1 MHHDHDHEPMP
12 EGEEHAPPGTHTA
25 AIVRWALVA
34 LMALAA
40 VGGWAVYTGA
50 FQSGPSA
57 NAQVYQCPMHPSVIQ
72 DHPGDCPICG
82 MDLVLVANPAAPGGG
97 SAAPKAT
104 PAATA
109 SSDTGSGA
117 PAGAGKYW
125 CPMHPEVTSDD
136 PNATCE
142 KCGGM
147 KLLPRPPDKGGEH
160 AGHGDGAHGAHADG
174 AHAGHGDAAQSGKA
188 GTASATPGT
197 VPGLTEVMI
206 SPERIQLM
214 GMKTARAVREN
225 LSPEL
230 RTVGFVSAN
239 EGSIA
244 MIHTRF
250 SGWIEDLRVAQ
261 TGQPVRRGEVVATV
275 YSPDL
280 LAAQQEYLNALRWQ
294 KGEARSADS
303 ERLTNSLATD
313 ARRRLELLGISEQEI
328 AALAKSGKPLRAMS
342 IRSPVA
348 GFVTE
353 KNALQGQFVG
363 PDTTLFT
370 IADLSTVW
378 VVADVYE
385 YEVARVRTG
394 QTARLQ
400 LAAYPG
406 EVFRGRVEFIYPT
419 LDPQTRTL
427 KVRIAFKNPGLKL
440 RPGMFGDVFLD
451 LGASQGVAVPADAV
465 VNTGDA
471 QYVFVVLGEGRFA
484 PRPVQTGARGDG
496 KIAILSGVQAGDEVV
511 TTANFL
517 VDSESRMRAA
527 IEGFGGGAASST
539 TSAPQA
545 QQHQH

>member
-1 MHHDHDHEPMP
+1 MNHDDRDPKQHEQEPDHAHEPMP
-12 EGEEHAPPGTHTA
+12 EGEEQAPPGTRTA
-25 AIVRWALVA
+25 AIVRWSLVA
-34 LMALAA
+34 LMAVAA

-50 FQSGPSA
+50 FESGPSEH
-57 NAQVYQCPMHPSVIQ
+57 AQVYQCPMHPSVIQ
-72 DHPGDCPICG
+72 DRPGDCPICG
-82 MDLVLVANPAAPGGG
+82 MDLVLVANPATSRG
-97 SAAPKAT
+97 AAQA
-104 PAATA
+104 PAATTA
-109 SSDTGSGA
+109 VTDGTAA
-117 PAGAGKYW
+117 PAGEGKYW

-136 PNATCE
+136 PNATCD

-147 KLLPRPPDKGGEH
+147 KLLPRPPDAGGEH
-160 AGHGDGAHGAHADG
+160 AGHDHAEG
-174 AHAGHGDAAQSGKA
+174 GETAAA
-188 GTASATPGT
+188 AAAAAAPAT
-197 VPGLTEVMI
+197 VPGLVEVMI

-214 GMKTARAVREN
+214 GMKTARAVREG

-230 RTVGFVSAN
+230 RTVGFVTAA
-239 EGSIA
+239 EQGIA

-280 LAAQQEYLNALRWQ
+280 LAAQQEFLNALRWQ
-294 KGEARSADS
+294 RGESRSADS
-303 ERLTNSLATD
+303 ERLTDSLAAD
-313 ARRRLELLGISEQEI
+313 ARRRLELLGISETEI
-328 AALAKSGKPLRAMS
+328 EALAKSGKPLRAMS
-342 IRSPVA
+342 IRSPVG

-353 KNALQGQFVG
+353 KNALQGQFVT

-385 YEVARVRTG
+385 YEVARVKTG
-394 QTARLQ
+394 QPARLQ
-400 LAAYPG
+400 LASYPG
-406 EVFRGRVEFIYPT
+406 EVFRGRLEFVYPT
-419 LDPQTRTL
+419 LDSATRTL

-440 RPGMFGDVFLD
+440 RPGMYGDVFLD
-451 LGASQGVAVPADAV
+451 LGASEGVVVPADAV

-471 QYVFVVLGEGRFA
+471 QYVFVALGEGRFA
-484 PRPVQTGARGDG
+484 PRRVQTGTRGDG
-496 KIAILSGVQAGDEVV
+496 KVAVLSGVEAGDEVV

-527 IEGFGGGAASST
+527 IEGFGGGSTSSDQ
-539 TSAPQA
+539 APRA

>member
-1 MHHDHDHEPMP
+1 
-12 EGEEHAPPGTHTA
+12 
-25 AIVRWALVA
+25 
-34 LMALAA
+34 
-40 VGGWAVYTGA
+40 
-50 FQSGPSA
+50 
-57 NAQVYQCPMHPSVIQ
+57 
-72 DHPGDCPICG
+72 
-82 MDLVLVANPAAPGGG
+82 
-97 SAAPKAT
+97 
-104 PAATA
+104 
-109 SSDTGSGA
+109 
-117 PAGAGKYW
+117 
-125 CPMHPEVTSDD
+125 MHPEVTSDD

-147 KLLPRPPDKGGEH
+147 KLLPRPPAEGGEH
-160 AGHGDGAHGAHADG
+160 AGHDHGAQS
-174 AHAGHGDAAQSGKA
+174 AAA
-188 GTASATPGT
+188 APAAPAT
-197 VPGLTEVMI
+197 VPGLVEVMI

-214 GMKTARAVREN
+214 GMKTARAVRES

-239 EGSIA
+239 EQGIA

-250 SGWIEDLRVAQ
+250 SGWIEDLRVSQ
-261 TGQPVRRGEVVATV
+261 TGQPVRRGEVVATL

-280 LAAQQEYLNALRWQ
+280 LAAQQEYLNAVRWQ
-294 KGEARSADS
+294 GGEARSADS
-303 ERLTNSLATD
+303 EKLTNTLAAD
-313 ARRRLELLGISEQEI
+313 ARRRLELLGISDQDI
-328 AALAKSGKPLRAMS
+328 AAVAKSGKPLRAMS

-353 KNALQGQFVG
+353 KNALQGQFVT

-370 IADLSTVW
+370 VADLSTVW

-385 YEVARVRTG
+385 YEVARVRVG
-394 QTARLQ
+394 QTAQLK

-406 EVFRGRVEFIYPT
+406 EVFKGRVEFIYPT

-427 KVRIAFKNPGLKL
+427 KVRIAFKNPGMKL
-440 RPGMFGDVFLD
+440 RPGMYGDVFLD
-451 LGASQGVAVPADAV
+451 LGASEGVVVPSDAV

-484 PRPVQTGARGDG
+484 PRPVQVGARGDG
-496 KIAILSGVQAGDEVV
+496 KVAVLSGVRAGDEVV

-527 IEGFGGGAASST
+527 IEGFGSAAPAPAAS
-539 TSAPQA
+539 TSPA

>member
-1 MHHDHDHEPMP
+1 
-12 EGEEHAPPGTHTA
+12 
-25 AIVRWALVA
+25 
-34 LMALAA
+34 
-40 VGGWAVYTGA
+40 
-50 FQSGPSA
+50 
-57 NAQVYQCPMHPSVIQ
+57 
-72 DHPGDCPICG
+72 
-82 MDLVLVANPAAPGGG
+82 MDLVLVANPAAGGG
-97 SAAPKAT
+97 AKDGASASAAP
-104 PAATA
+104 A
-109 SSDTGSGA
+109 SSTDGSGA
-117 PAGAGKYW
+117 AVAPAGDGKYW

-136 PNATCE
+136 PNATCD

-147 KLLPRPPDKGGEH
+147 KLLPRPADGEH
-160 AGHGDGAHGAHADG
+160 AGHDHAAGAAE
-174 AHAGHGDAAQSGKA
+174 
-188 GTASATPGT
+188 GTASAAPGT
-197 VPGLTEVMI
+197 VPGLVEVMI

-214 GMKTARAVREN
+214 GMKTARAVRED

-230 RTVGFVSAN
+230 RTVGFVAAN
-239 EGSIA
+239 EQGIA

-294 KGEARSADS
+294 KGEPGSAS
-303 ERLTNSLATD
+303 SQKLTGSLAAD
-313 ARRRLELLGISEQEI
+313 ARRRLELLGISDQEI
-328 AALAKSGKPLRAMS
+328 AALGKSGKPLRAMN

-353 KNALQGQFVG
+353 KNALQGQFVT

-370 IADLSTVW
+370 VADLSTVW

-394 QTARLQ
+394 QPARLQ

-419 LDPQTRTL
+419 LDAQTRTL
-427 KVRIAFKNPGLKL
+427 KVRVAFKNPGLKL
-440 RPGMFGDVFLD
+440 RPGMYGDVFLD
-451 LGASQGVAVPADAV
+451 LGASQGVVVPSDAV

-471 QYVFVVLGEGRFA
+471 QYVFVALGEGRFS
-484 PRPVQTGARGDG
+484 PRPVQTGTRGDG
-496 KIAILSGVQAGDEVV
+496 KVAILSGVKAGDEVV

-527 IEGFGGGAASST
+527 IEGFGGGSA
-539 TSAPQA
+539 TSGEPAPQA